1 MNGDDST
8 RTPEVAQLPGFCS
21 LLRWPW
27 PGANGLMAPVS
38 FPSLSAMALVYSGS
52 RAEACRLLP
61 DARMQ
66 PVDVAPGRCLIGL
79 VGVEYHES
87 ELGPYREFGLTI
99 PVAFGARPLPLLSM
113 LREGLSR
120 TLSAWIVRLPVT
132 TERARDG
139 GIRLAGF
146 PKELADVRFEA
157 EGPFLRGTVAYD
169 GQVALSW
176 RIEAGDEPGERELA
190 LRSYTMIEG
199 VPLVSRLVIRQ
210 RRFRDQI
217 RPKPARLELGSGPL
231 AETLRALQLGETPLA
246 GHYCSSARALLFP
259 PRNVLDD

>member
-1 MNGDDST
+1 MNDDDPRGDH
-8 RTPEVAQLPGFCS
+8 EVAHLPGFGP

-27 PGANGLMAPVS
+27 PGTDGLMAPVS
-38 FPSLSAMALVYSGS
+38 FPSLSAMALVYTGN
-52 RAEACRLLP
+52 RAEACKLLP

-66 PVDVAPGRCLIGL
+66 PVDVAPGKCLIGL

-87 ELGPYREFGLTI
+87 ELGPYREFGLAI

-132 TERARDG
+132 TERARDSG
-139 GIRLAGF
+139 VRLAGF

-157 EGPFLRGTVAYD
+157 EGRFLRGTVAYN
-169 GQVALSW
+169 GQEALSW
-176 RIEAGDEPGERELA
+176 RVEAGDEPGERELA

-199 VPLVSRLVIRQ
+199 VPLVSRLVIQQ
-210 RRFRDQI
+210 RRFRDQL
-217 RPKPARLELGSGPL
+217 RPKGARLELGSGPL
-231 AETLRALQLGETPLA
+231 AEMLRALELGETPLA

-259 PRNVLDD
+259 PRNVVDD